1 MLGKIK
7 LFFVMISMLVVV
19 PVGAVDLSGSATVS
33 ITSDTAA
40 NAKNIAFDEARRQ
53 IISDVLRQYADATPL
68 TDALKNAKGADLSQL
83 VAQSSISGEKTSD
96 TMYAAT
102 ISMMLDSNAVRD
114 WLVANGVNNWLP
126 DESVVETFSVI
137 VDMKNPLMDWI
148 QLNQI
153 ARNMDLDLGTNF
165 IAGNSARL
173 SLPKSKRG
181 AFTIALRDAGWRYAD
196 SDGDLK
202 IWK

>member
-1 MLGKIK
+1 MLRKIQV
-7 LFFVMISMLVVV
+7 FFTVLLMSVCA
-19 PVGAVDLSGSATVS
+19 PTFAANLSGVASVS

-40 NAKNIAFDEARRQ
+40 NAKSIAFDEVRRQ
-53 IISDVLRQYADATPL
+53 IISDSLRQYADVAAL
-68 TDALKNAKGADLSQL
+68 TDALKNAKNTDLAVL
-83 VAQSSISGEKTSD
+83 VSQSSISGEKTSD

-102 ISMMLDSNAVRD
+102 ISMTLDSNAVQN
-114 WLVANGVNNWLP
+114 WLDVNGVKNWLP
-126 DESVVETFSVI
+126 DDSVVDVFVVM

-153 ARNMDLDLGTNF
+153 ARNMDLDLGTKYF
-165 IAGNSARL
+165 VGNTAHL
-173 SLPKSKRG
+173 NLPKSKRG

-196 SDGDLK
+196 NDGILK

>member
-1 MLGKIK
+1 MLRKIQV
-7 LFFVMISMLVVV
+7 FFTVLLMSVCA
-19 PVGAVDLSGSATVS
+19 PTFAANLSGVASVS

-40 NAKNIAFDEARRQ
+40 NAKSIAFDEVRRQ
-53 IISDVLRQYADATPL
+53 IISDSLRQYADVATL
-68 TDALKNAKGADLSQL
+68 IDALKNAKNTDLAVL
-83 VAQSSISGEKTSD
+83 VSQSSISGEKTSD

-102 ISMMLDSNAVRD
+102 ISMTLDSNAVQN
-114 WLVANGVNNWLP
+114 WLDVNGVKNWLP
-126 DESVVETFSVI
+126 DDSVVDVFVVM

-153 ARNMDLDLGTNF
+153 ARNMDLDLGTKYF
-165 IAGNSARL
+165 VGNTAHL
-173 SLPKSKRG
+173 NLPKSKRG

-196 SDGDLK
+196 NDGILK